1 MPYWSCFHHFVLKNT
16 CNNIA
21 VDVSQ
26 GSTGK
31 YTPGRRRCISAD
43 AFGGKKYVKGS
54 EKARNTK
61 EEELNKFKKG
71 T

>member
-1 MPYWSCFHHFVLKNT
+1 
-16 CNNIA
+16 

-26 GSTGK
+26 GSTRK
-31 YTPGRRRCISAD
+31 YTPGGRRCISAD